1 MAPSVITS
9 LAGATGGADDV
20 DYLSKEIEELNVREV
35 SVTQPQLQYGFLYS
49 RSVPQN
55 HRSTAA
61 ASVSVESDTRG
72 LWILRYVQ
80 RNVDPVVEKR

>member
-9 LAGATGGADDV
+9 LAGATGGADNV
-20 DYLSKEIEELNVREV
+20 DDFGQKKAIQYMRKV
-35 SVTQPQLQYGFLYS
+35 SVTQTQLQHGSS

-72 LWILRYVQ
+72 LWILRYVR
-80 RNVDPVVEKR
+80 RNVDPVLEK